1 MRPILVLFIM
11 IFFSSCGSGKKVSDT
26 PTDDTMTPPS
36 EQSAQKKQEMVE
48 ISFKKGSDKL
58 TPKAK
63 EEMEQLYQKFNH
75 EGITKAKALTWG
87 DLEYPSVHNSKDIDN
102 DTTLVVKRNLA
113 LGTYLKKL
121 TEIEDVTMINM
132 AERSAAINKI
142 STDENIK
149 EPLESAGIP
158 NTDTAVKVP
167 GKASKSIVIFIKEE
181 E

>member
-1 MRPILVLFIM
+1 MRFIWCCFILVLM
-11 IFFSSCGSGKKVSDT
+11 VSCGSGKKVSDR
-26 PTDDTMTPPS
+26 PADDTMTPPS
-36 EQSAQKKQEMVE
+36 EQAAKKKQEMTE
-48 ISFKKGSDKL
+48 ITFKKGSDEL

-63 EEMEQLYQKFNH
+63 TNLDELYQKFNH
-75 EGITKAKALTWG
+75 DGVSKVKAVTWG
-87 DLEYPSVHNSKDIDN
+87 DLEYPSVHNSKDIED
-102 DTTLVVKRNLA
+102 DTTLVVKRNLE

-121 TEIEDVTMINM
+121 TENEDIEMINM
-132 AERSAAINKI
+132 AERSAGVSKI

-149 EPLESAGIP
+149 EALESAGIP